1 MTVYRFIVKLWL
13 KLEVNIRLI
22 LTKVG
27 TTWMKIIEQDLKSN
41 SLSLNEAIYVVQ
53 TCALWRLMSTIVAT
67 HS

>member
-1 MTVYRFIVKLWL
+1 VTVYRFIVKLWL

-27 TTWMKIIEQDLKSN
+27 TTWMKIIQQDLKSN
-41 SLSLNEAIYVVQ
+41 SFSLNEAIYVVQ

>member
-27 TTWMKIIEQDLKSN
+27 TTWMKIIQQDLKSN
-41 SLSLNEAIYVVQ
+41 SFSLNEAIYVVQ